1 MRGNPALTFNLTR
14 AGETRIERTIV
25 PDAAMGAT
33 ISFIPPRNEVGPAGE
48 DAGLGERRPDART
61 RPRPGWKTR
70 QQAGTQ
76 PMARKQAARR
86 RR

>member
-48 DAGLGERRPDART
+48 DAGLGERRPDAKRG
-61 RPRPGWKTR
+61 RGRLENAA
-70 QQAGTQ
+70 AG
-76 PMARKQAARR
+76 RHAAHGQEAGCS
-86 RR
+86 